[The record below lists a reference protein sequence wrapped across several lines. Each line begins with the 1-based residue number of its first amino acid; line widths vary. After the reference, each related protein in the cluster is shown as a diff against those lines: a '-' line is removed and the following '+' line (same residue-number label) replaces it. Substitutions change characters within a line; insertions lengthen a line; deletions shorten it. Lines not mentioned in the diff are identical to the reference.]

1 MKDGSGQKN
10 KIIDSIALGTP
21 SLTSIFGK
29 EGIPAIFFKNLIVY
43 ESNEKFIQLI
53 NDLFFINK
61 NTYMFDK
68 NIYNKKIK
76 HKWEVFF
83 SSLYK

>member
-21 SLTSIFGK
+21 SLTSFFGK

-43 ESNEKFIQLI
+43 ESNENL
-53 NDLFFINK
+53 
-61 NTYMFDK
+61 
-68 NIYNKKIK
+68 YN
-76 HKWEVFF
+76 
-83 SSLYK
+83 